1 MQKLRTIFFILFLVT
16 VMITLSSC
24 SPKAQND
31 CGFVQNVYGQRIA
44 WKSKLPVAL
53 VITSSVPVELRS
65 GIYRAAATWKSRLG
79 TNVFE
84 IVEENTPSGGPG
96 RDRKNGIYFLGNWES
111 DKTSEQGR
119 TSVYWAGDEIQEADI
134 RINAADFSY
143 YNQDPQ
149 QLVRGRNLQNL
160 QVARPDGYSF
170 EALILHE
177 MGHFLGLRHRDRPT
191 DTPGSVMVTQLGAYE
206 NRTALAPTDTEAI
219 SCEYN

>member
-1 MQKLRTIFFILFLVT
+1 MQKLRSVFFILFLFTMV
-16 VMITLSSC
+16 VVVSSC
-24 SPKAQND
+24 APKAQND

-44 WKSKLPVAL
+44 WKTNQPVAL
-53 VITSSVPVELRS
+53 VVTSSVPIELRS
-65 GIYRAAATWKSRLG
+65 AIYRAAATWKARLG
-79 TNVFE
+79 KNVFE
-84 IVEENTPSGGPG
+84 IVEENTASGNPG
-96 RDRKNGIYFLGNWES
+96 RDRKNGIYFLPNWES
-111 DKTSEQGR
+111 DKMSEQGR

-149 QLVRGRNLQNL
+149 QLIKGRNLQNL
-160 QVARPDGYSF
+160 QVAKPDGYSF

-191 DTPGSVMVTQLGAYE
+191 DGRGSVMATQLGAYE
-206 NRTALAPTDTEAI
+206 NRTTLAATDTEAI